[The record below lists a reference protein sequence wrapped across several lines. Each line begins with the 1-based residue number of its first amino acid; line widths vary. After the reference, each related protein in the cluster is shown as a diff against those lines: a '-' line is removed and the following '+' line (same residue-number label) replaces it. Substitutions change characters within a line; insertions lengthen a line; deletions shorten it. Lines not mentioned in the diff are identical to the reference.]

1 MHDRLQ
7 EIYSRPLGTLDQRI
21 VDAKECEI
29 RSAVS
34 FLRDTVGCLVRDTSV
49 AHLQKVIADRIEI
62 LCDFSNK
69 RAVLKINGHDLYHT
83 VTGFQF
89 RYLGE
94 RDFPVCSLMFKP
106 RAVAIDCEPPV
117 FREDE
122 HLMRAGIVL
131 EAQSD
136 DTTVCVRTGARNRT
150 PSLVVDYTEERLVL
164 DIGGTDVSHMAVTFV
179 VGAHFPSRTVSLGSL
194 GLRFQ

>member
-1 MHDRLQ
+1 MHDRRR
-7 EIYSRPLGTLDQRI
+7 ETYFVPSGTSDRRI
-21 VDAKECEI
+21 IDIKDRE
-29 RSAVS
+29 RRLAVS
-34 FLRDTVGCLVRDTSV
+34 FLRDTVGCLVRDTTIP
-49 AHLQKVIADRIEI
+49 HLQKVIADRIEI
-62 LCDFSNK
+62 LCDFTNK
-69 RAVLKINGHDLYHT
+69 RAVLRIDSHDLYHT

-89 RYLGE
+89 RYTGE

-106 RAVAIDCEPPV
+106 RAVAIDCEAPV

-136 DTTVCVRTGARNRT
+136 DTRVFVRTGARDRT
-150 PSLVVDYTEERLVL
+150 PGLVLDYTEDRLVL
-164 DIGGTDVSHMAVTFV
+164 DIGGMDLSHLTVGFV
-179 VGAHFPSRTVSLGSL
+179 VGANFPSRTVTLGSL